1 MGKNTNS
8 ILAILFAG
16 LLIMLSGCNLP
27 VSATPTS
34 EHPTL
39 TETITPTPTASP
51 TPERT
56 PERQYLSS
64 PGLIWFEMTDAT
76 HGWGMNLDS
85 VLRTEDG
92 GEHWYVTGLTGILE
106 LPYRGRA
113 DFLDAQVGW
122 VLVADPLD
130 QTTGQIYRTA
140 DGGESWQQF
149 ETPFA
154 RGEISP
160 LDDQQAFVLVNLDAA
175 AGSSSI
181 AIYQTSDSGTSWQPV
196 YQINP
201 NNPAQGGIPFS
212 GMKNGIAFKDA
223 QRGWVTGSI
232 PMEGY
237 PYLFKTDNGGL
248 AWNLQDIP
256 LPTGHEK
263 DFIEPSPPAFFSVT
277 EGVLPARLYGEQLQ
291 TVFYHTDDGGDTWY
305 PATPVPNAGPYDF
318 LDIRTGWI
326 WDGITLHSTSDGGV
340 TWSARATD
348 FDPAQQVAMLSLL
361 SEMSGLALVF
371 EPDGASQLYRTSDGG
386 QSWSVLP

>member
-154 RGEISP
+154 RERSARSTTNRLSCWSTWMPPPAHPASP
-160 LDDQQAFVLVNLDAA
+160 STRHPTVEQ
-175 AGSSSI
+175 AGSLCTRSTRTTRLR
-181 AIYQTSDSGTSWQPV
+181 A
-196 YQINP
+196 
-201 NNPAQGGIPFS
+201 
-212 GMKNGIAFKDA
+212 AF
-223 QRGWVTGSI
+223 
-232 PMEGY
+232 
-237 PYLFKTDNGGL
+237 
-248 AWNLQDIP
+248 
-256 LPTGHEK
+256 
-263 DFIEPSPPAFFSVT
+263 PSA
-277 EGVLPARLYGEQLQ
+277 E
-291 TVFYHTDDGGDTWY
+291 
-305 PATPVPNAGPYDF
+305 
-318 LDIRTGWI
+318 
-326 WDGITLHSTSDGGV
+326 
-340 TWSARATD
+340 
-348 FDPAQQVAMLSLL
+348 
-361 SEMSGLALVF
+361 
-371 EPDGASQLYRTSDGG
+371 
-386 QSWSVLP
+386 